1 MYTHW
6 SQHDELFVYL
16 VLFQFD
22 LSGMITKAG
31 CECLNESDEHPLQ
44 HALTTKGGY
53 LESDCDEQVRWE
65 SSYFKQSTMYLEAY
79 SGSHT
84 ILRYAIYKN
93 VDSSEFWKIVF
104 YLVSSSSRSRS
115 IPKSSSIH
123 FASTRRLVR
132 EKQTNL
138 KHSYLYAKTVKIS
151 DKGPKTVKLFVNQP
165 STLDFDKAESME
177 PVQTITW
184 VSCNCNTMMANHGV
198 SSLCYFVLLASPRT
212 TWNREV
218 WSTWN

>member
-1 MYTHW
+1 
-6 SQHDELFVYL
+6 
-16 VLFQFD
+16 
-22 LSGMITKAG
+22 MITKAG

-84 ILRYAIYKN
+84 ILRYANYKN

-104 YLVSSSSRSRS
+104 CLVSSSSRSRS

-138 KHSYLYAKTVKIS
+138 KHSWTYLYAKNFENFRQRSQNCKA
-151 DKGPKTVKLFVNQP
+151 FRQP
-165 STLDFDKAESME
+165 TFHARFRQSRKYGTR
-177 PVQTITW
+177 PNHH
-184 VSCNCNTMMANHGV
+184 VS
-198 SSLCYFVLLASPRT
+198 
-212 TWNREV
+212 
-218 WSTWN
+218 